1 VAVHHGTPAQGIV
14 LLPLAASLLA
24 LGAAS
29 GFVAGLMGVGGGMFL
44 VPFLTVIY
52 TAQEFPREHVVH
64 MAVATSLA
72 TILFTS
78 VSSVRAHHQHGA
90 VLWHVVRVLAPGIL
104 LGSLAGAQLAAF
116 VPTVGL
122 AYAFGLFLA
131 FAATQMLR
139 DRKPQPHRELPR
151 APGMFAAGA
160 VIGSLASFLGGGGG
174 FASVP
179 FMVWCNVRI
188 HNAIA
193 TSAALGFPIALAGT
207 IGYIVAGWREPG
219 LPAGSAGFVYLPAL
233 AAVVAV
239 SVFTAPLGAR
249 MAHAMDTKPL
259 KRVFAGLL
267 YLLAGYML
275 FKAVRV

>member
-1 VAVHHGTPAQGIV
+1 
-14 LLPLAASLLA
+14 
-24 LGAAS
+24 
-29 GFVAGLMGVGGGMFL
+29 MGVGGGMFL
-44 VPFLTVIY
+44 VPFLTVIFS
-52 TAQEFPREHVVH
+52 AQEFPREHVVH

-72 TILFTS
+72 TVMFTS
-78 VSSVRAHHQHGA
+78 MSSVRAHHQRGA
-90 VLWHVVRVLAPGIL
+90 VLWHVVRVFAPGIL
-104 LGSLAGAQLAAF
+104 LGSLAGARLAALF
-116 VPTVGL
+116 PTVWL
-122 AYAFGLFLA
+122 AYSFALFLA
-131 FAATQMLR
+131 FSATQLLR

-160 VIGSLASFLGGGGG
+160 VIGALASFLGGGGG

-207 IGYIVAGWREPG
+207 IAYIVTGWHTPG

-233 AAVVAV
+233 AAVAAV

-249 MAHAMDTKPL
+249 VAHALDTRPL
-259 KRVFAGLL
+259 KRLFAGLL
-267 YLLAGYML
+267 YLLSGYML
-275 FKAVRV
+275 FKALRV